1 MIKTKKTKPVKEE
14 EPKVEAKTVDVKADI
29 IENLK
34 NFENAAKAVSK
45 ALKFL
50 RAEAG
55 LTQAQLSKE
64 SGVSVRSIRRYESG
78 DPSMTI
84 NTLVKLF
91 DSLGFFCKC

>member
-1 MIKTKKTKPVKEE
+1 MTKTKKTKPVKEE
-14 EPKVEAKTVDVKADI
+14 ASKVEAKTVDVKVDI

-55 LTQAQLSKE
+55 LTQTQLSKK

-91 DSLGFFCKC
+91 DSLGLFCTC